1 MSIDKDP
8 ATEEDTASGGPAEP
22 LDPHGAA
29 VDNRR

>member
-22 LDPHGAA
+22 RDDEGDTDTA
-29 VDNRR
+29 